1 MIAGGGLWIVW
12 ALPVPW
18 SRPIVDPLIPDA
30 DPLLVLA
37 VVVVAGLAFG
47 ALARRLGM
55 AGVTGQIVAGII
67 LGDSVLHAF
76 SHVDVARLQPVTHFA
91 LGLIAVT
98 VGGHLNLR
106 RLRNAHTRLG
116 LLLLAEV
123 TITPLV
129 VYGATVYLAGASWR
143 VGLLLAALAISTAP
157 ATIVALVHETRSR
170 GVFTKTLVGAVALNN
185 IACIALFE
193 AAHRAASVGLDG
205 LGTPSASEYVIG
217 PLKEILATGLLGAA
231 AGGAL
236 VLATRHVFSSEKLAT
251 GSVITVLLASG
262 VADALGLS
270 PMLACLFLGV
280 TLANLTP
287 DKDEIVESAFVN
299 VRDAI
304 FAVFFTLAGAHLDF
318 GQLRVAGGLVAAVV
332 LARMF
337 GKIIA
342 ARLALTV
349 AKATESVRKHLG
361 AALVPQAG
369 VAVGL
374 LLFIQD
380 DPALESI
387 APTLL
392 AIGLTTVAINEII
405 GPILGRRALMKSGD
419 AGQDRAR
426 LIDFLHEENIVTDLR
441 AQTKEEAITQLVGVL
456 IRSNRLE
463 ADRDE
468 LLASVLERERDM
480 STCFGDGLAVPH
492 GILENGVA
500 MVGAMGISS
509 VGLPFE
515 TPDGVPVHCM
525 VVLATPDNERDR
537 HLQVLAALARLVTS
551 DRTIQ
556 RQLYHAESPGHA
568 YELLHAGEGSTFN
581 VFLDDDE

>member
-1 MIAGGGLWIVW
+1 ML
-12 ALPVPW
+12 
-18 SRPIVDPLIPDA
+18 
-30 DPLLVLA
+30 
-37 VVVVAGLAFG
+37 AGLVFG
-47 ALARRLGM
+47 ALARRFGM
-55 AGVTGQIVAGII
+55 AGVTGQIVAGIV

-76 SHVDVARLQPVTHFA
+76 SHADLDRLQPVTHFA

-98 VGGHLNLR
+98 VGGHLNVR
-106 RLRNAHTRLG
+106 RLRNARTRLG

-123 TITPLV
+123 TVTPAI
-129 VYGATVYLAGASWR
+129 VYFSTVYLAGASWR
-143 VGLLLAALAISTAP
+143 MGLLLSALAISTAP
-157 ATIVALVHETRSR
+157 ATVVALIHETRSR

-185 IACIALFE
+185 IACIAIFE
-193 AAHRAASVGLDG
+193 AAHRAARVGLDG
-205 LGTPSASEYVIG
+205 GEAPPVTDYVLG
-217 PLKEILATGLLGAA
+217 PLVELGATALLGIV
-231 AGGAL
+231 AGMLL
-236 VLATRHVFSSEKLAT
+236 VGATRHVFASDRLAT

-262 VADALGLS
+262 VADALELS

-318 GQLRVAGGLVAAVV
+318 GQLRIAGGLVATVVVGRLVGKV
-332 LARMF
+332 LACR
-337 GKIIA
+337 I
-342 ARLALTV
+342 ALTA
-349 AKATESVRKHLG
+349 AKATESLRKHLG
-361 AALVPQAG
+361 GALVPQAG

-374 LLFIQD
+374 LLIVRD
-380 DPALESI
+380 DPALASL
-387 APTLL
+387 ASSLL

-405 GPILGRRALMKSGD
+405 GPVLGRRALVKSGD
-419 AGQDRAR
+419 ADQDRAR

-441 AQTKEEAITQLVGVL
+441 ATTKEEAITQLVDVL

-463 ADRDE
+463 ADRDA
-468 LLASVLERERDM
+468 LLESVLERERDM

-492 GILENGVA
+492 GILPTGEA

-509 VGLPFE
+509 EGLPFE

-568 YELLHAGEGSTFN
+568 YELLHAGEGATFN
-581 VFLDDDE
+581 VFLDDEE

>member
-1 MIAGGGLWIVW
+1 M
-12 ALPVPW
+12 
-18 SRPIVDPLIPDA
+18 IPDA

-37 VVVVAGLAFG
+37 IVVVAGLVFG
-47 ALARRLGM
+47 NLARRVGM
-55 AGVTGQIVAGII
+55 AGVTGQIVAGIL

-76 SHVDVARLQPVTHFA
+76 AHDDVANLQPVTHFA

-106 RLRNAHTRLG
+106 RMRNARTRLG
-116 LLLLAEV
+116 LLLAAEV
-123 TITPLV
+123 TVTPAI
-129 VYGATVYLAGASWR
+129 VYGATVYLAGAEWR
-143 VGLLLAALAISTAP
+143 VGLLLSALAISTAP
-157 ATIVALVHETRSR
+157 ATVIALVHETRSR

-193 AAHRAASVGLDG
+193 AAHRVARVGLDG
-205 LGTPSASEYVIG
+205 SDSPPLSDYVVG
-217 PLKEILATGLLGAA
+217 PLVELVATAALGLA
-231 AGGAL
+231 AGFAL
-236 VLATRHVFSSEKLAT
+236 VLATRHVFASDKLAT

-332 LARMF
+332 VARVIGKVLAGR
-337 GKIIA
+337 I
-342 ARLALTV
+342 ALTL
-349 AKATESVRKHLG
+349 AKATDAVRRHLG

-380 DPALESI
+380 DPVMEPVA
-387 APTLL
+387 APLL

-405 GPILGRRALMKSGD
+405 GPVMARSALMKSGD
-419 AGQDRAR
+419 ADQDRAR
-426 LIDFLHEENIVTDLR
+426 LIDFLHEENIVVDLE
-441 AQTKEEAITQLVGVL
+441 ADTKEEAITQLVDVL

-463 ADRDE
+463 ADRDA
-468 LLASVLERERDM
+468 LLSSVLERERDM

-492 GILENGVA
+492 GILPTGSA

-509 VGLPFE
+509 DGLPFG

-537 HLQVLAALARLVTS
+537 HLQVLAALARLVTT
-551 DRTIQ
+551 DRSIR
-556 RQLYHAESPGHA
+556 RQLFHAESPGHA
-568 YELLHAGEGSTFN
+568 YELLHAGEGATFN
-581 VFLDDDE
+581 VFLDDEG